1 MTGLFQKLNYNI
13 KYSISK
19 VDDLT
24 SNTNLNILNRTIYI
38 YLVVT
43 LYKLIN
49 LIYSTDET
57 SLTLPNDLSE
67 IIFLILNDICLIDS
81 FRSISM
87 VFSTI
92 LINLDRTL
100 YDIYVLSNEICE
112 SMKCACEFLLK
123 YDQMNYKV
131 ELVKMARKSLNYMDY
146 HVCVELAG
154 KIIEFCSKVV
164 YLDKEQEVSKADIE
178 YLVTS
183 CMISKCERIRVEAY
197 ATISRIVNDAI
208 HVQVATEINSKRYKK
223 IDFLLLNKVF
233 YQFVTF
239 GLFDKCNQVRKC
251 CESILSRLL
260 QCELLV
266 PESFRLKLTQLIV
279 IYMPFIQCFAS
290 QIEPLGQC
298 ILGMSSDLLTPS
310 SSSHTKISEESLK
323 LFLGPAIERL
333 RSSLRYLY
341 SKDKA
346 IRKKGFQQ
354 AVGFLTKYSYQQQ
367 QQQSQMSNDDLDDDQ
382 DDFSSSNPNNNL
394 FNLNHF
400 YLRFLPD
407 KFCDMYILLK
417 RKNRTFLSNNYLT
430 STNQHAI
437 TIFQTDNLLRIYN
450 IFTSDTVDIDVK
462 QNAGEQLAIMLS
474 TGDQRLYKAF
484 INLDGVNFCIRYLKK
499 SMLKNKKQPHLF
511 LAGVERETLSKIQA
525 ACISCVSNLFYWSKE
540 IRQLYLFDLE
550 FYRLLIKSM
559 FICYNVQLRVQ
570 SDPQSSNL
578 TSNDLIIYSN
588 AQEDLSIILFI
599 ILYHQVSCL
608 DYYHSTESSSSHHQS
623 IQNKFDI
630 SSNLKENLLV
640 PFNISNSNMVVSTS
654 NDLTNKQHPEIKSL
668 ENQQMK
674 AYDVNYKLNGLLKQ
688 KLDSFNQEKALSM
701 HDMTGSNLDA
711 RLKHIL
717 DKKFRL
723 YWNFKWHGGSLL
735 KLCNDL
741 FFNEQFVQDQTNSK

>member
-1 MTGLFQKLNYNI
+1 MLADLFQKLNLNI
-13 KYSISK
+13 KYSMIK
-19 VDDLT
+19 VENLT
-24 SNTNLNILNRTIYI
+24 SSNNLNILNRTVYI
-38 YLVVT
+38 YLVLT

-81 FRSISM
+81 FKSINM

-100 YDIYVLSNEICE
+100 YDIYMLSNEICD
-112 SMKCACEFLLK
+112 SMKCACDFLLK
-123 YDQMNYKV
+123 YDQMNYKS
-131 ELVKMARKSLNYMDY
+131 ELVKMAKKSLNYMDY

-183 CMISKCERIRVEAY
+183 CMISKCEKIRIEAY
-197 ATISRIVNDAI
+197 ATISKIVNDAI

-239 GLFDKCNQVRKC
+239 GLFDKCNQVKKY

-290 QIEPLGQC
+290 QVDPLGQC

-310 SSSHTKISEESLK
+310 SSSHTKVSEESLK

-341 SKDKA
+341 SKDKT

-354 AVGFLTKYSYQQQ
+354 SIGFLTKYSYQQQ
-367 QQQSQMSNDDLDDDQ
+367 REMDNQTNEDQ
-382 DDFSSSNPNNNL
+382 DLMSNPNNSL
-394 FNLNHF
+394 FNLNDF

-407 KFCDMYILLK
+407 KFCDMYVQLK

-430 STNQHAI
+430 STNQQAMN
-437 TIFQTDNLLRIYN
+437 IFQTDNLLRIYN

-484 INLDGVNFCIRYLKK
+484 INLDGVNYCIRFLK
-499 SMLKNKKQPHLF
+499 SSLIKNKQQPHLF
-511 LAGVERETLSKIQA
+511 LSGVEREALSKSQA
-525 ACISCVSNLFYWSKE
+525 ACISCLSNIFYWSKE

-550 FYRLLIKSM
+550 FYRMILKCTFVS
-559 FICYNVQLRVQ
+559 YNVQLKAQ
-570 SDPQSSNL
+570 NDPQSSNL
-578 TSNDLIIYSN
+578 TPNELIIFSN
-588 AQEDLSIILFI
+588 AQEDLSIILFM

-608 DYYHSTESSSSHHQS
+608 DYYHSNESHHS

-630 SSNLKENLLV
+630 SSNLKDSLIV
-640 PFNISNSNMVVSTS
+640 PFNISNSNMINTS
-654 NDLTNKQHPEIKSL
+654 NDINSKQQPEMKSL
-668 ENQQMK
+668 ESQQLK
-674 AYDVNYKLNGLLKQ
+674 AYDINYKLNGLLKQ
-688 KLDSFNQEKALSM
+688 KLDSFNQEKALSL
-701 HDMTGSNLDA
+701 HDMTAQNFSLDA
-711 RLKHIL
+711 KLKQIL

-735 KLCNDL
+735 KLGNDL